1 MAKIRAVIFDIGNV
15 LIRWQPEAFFDGLI
29 PQAQRQRLF
38 AEVDLHAM
46 NEAIDS
52 GAPFRQT
59 VYDTASRYPEHSAMI
74 RLWHDRWA
82 DIAAPAIE
90 GSARLNT
97 KLRQAGIKTAI
108 LSNIGQETYD
118 IAAEKYPFLHEFDAV
133 FLSGPLGVTKP
144 SAGIY
149 ELVENGLGLPPASL
163 LFADDRAENIAA
175 ATDRGWQGHLFADAD
190 GFQAHLT
197 SLGLLPPPGATG

>member
-97 KLRQAGIKTAI
+97 KLRQAKPGFHQFINPGRRLRYPQRT
-108 LSNIGQETYD
+108 GQE
-118 IAAEKYPFLHEFDAV
+118 EEEEEEEFFNHYKNDLKRHAR
-133 FLSGPLGVTKP
+133 GG
-144 SAGIY
+144 
-149 ELVENGLGLPPASL
+149 ESL
-163 LFADDRAENIAA
+163 IER
-175 ATDRGWQGHLFADAD
+175 
-190 GFQAHLT
+190 
-197 SLGLLPPPGATG
+197 S